1 MGFTMVNED
10 FLIQS
15 SCLVNVFHLYLM
27 CTVIRGGKRALQF
40 GSRGSGAV
48 PEENRQVEIIVT
60 SLVLFKFFIFY

>member
-27 CTVIRGGKRALQF
+27 CAVIRGGKRALQSC
-40 GSRGSGAV
+40 GGGSGAV
-48 PEENRQVEIIVT
+48 PKENRQVEIPV
-60 SLVLFKFFIFY
+60 VMDEEFGAV